1 MLSKRYL
8 EDRASSFERL
18 NGRQNPAG
26 GGPPPGFFEVPRPP
40 GDGLCSDDQ
49 CPCPENLIPRGT
61 GYVFISQDVVNNR
74 RNARSVAEA
83 QVLADRMQQEMSRRL
98 GVPAVFVASF
108 KNVLTPVLMCEQGA
122 RLRGIDLAVAA
133 ADAKHWWETG

>member
-8 EDRASSFERL
+8 EDRMGIFNKL
-18 NGRQNPAG
+18 LGRQNPAG

-98 GVPAVFVASF
+98 GVPAVFGASCTDP
-108 KNVLTPVLMCEQGA
+108 LSPV
-122 RLRGIDLAVAA
+122 
-133 ADAKHWWETG
+133 